1 MVEENTEHKPVRPSP
16 EANDVSISRLNVLR
30 QAPTPEALKLIPEN
44 LALKYKVIPLSVN
57 NNILRVA
64 LSNPNDIM
72 VIEALSAYTRKKI
85 DVITASEKDI
95 VEAIDFNYKAFSS
108 ISKYLSTVE
117 VAIKKEDMDT
127 LSQQGADDSPVAQA
141 LTMIV
146 DEAVKAR
153 ASDIH
158 IEPEPDKLRI
168 RFRIDGILHEVM
180 SLPAGVQLPIISRI
194 KIMSNMNIAD
204 RLRPQDGQFSI
215 TTKGK
220 NIDVRVAVINTVQGE
235 MAVLRLLDK
244 SAGALA
250 LSQIGFLPESQESL
264 EKMLTSPY
272 GMLVIS
278 GPTGSGKTTS
288 LYACVNSLDRASNN
302 IITVEDPVEYRF
314 PDINQIQVNP
324 KAGVTFA
331 SGLRAIVRLDPD
343 IILVGEIRDRETAE
357 IAVQSALTG
366 HLVLSSVHANDTI
379 GVVFRLIELGVEP
392 FLISSSVIGV
402 LAQRMVRKICPY
414 CARPITAP
422 LVERL
427 AYQQITGDQQTEFI
441 YGAGCKA
448 CVYTGYLGRTGIFE
462 MLVITDSIRQLL
474 IERAPAAV
482 IKERAVKEGL
492 VSIAQDGMVKVKRGI
507 TTPYEVMRN
516 IQLTD

>member
-1 MVEENTEHKPVRPSP
+1 MAEEDNNKPAPVNS
-16 EANDVSISRLNVLR
+16 ESNDIGISRLNVLR
-30 QAPTPEALKLIPEN
+30 QAPTPEALKLIPEK
-44 LALKYKVIPLSVN
+44 LALKYKVIPLAVN
-57 NNILRVA
+57 NNLLRVA
-64 LSNPNDIM
+64 IANANDIM
-72 VIEALSAYTRKKI
+72 AIEALAAYTKKKI
-85 DVITASEKDI
+85 EAVTATEKDI
-95 VEAIDFNYKAFSS
+95 IEAINFNYKAFGS
-108 ISKYLSTVE
+108 ITKYLSSLDLE
-117 VAIKKEDMDT
+117 IKKDDVDT
-127 LSQQGADDSPVAQA
+127 LSREAADDSPVAQA

-158 IEPEPDKLRI
+158 IEPESDKLRI

-180 SLPAGVQLPIISRI
+180 SLPAGVQLPITSRI

-215 TTKGK
+215 ETKGK
-220 NIDVRVAVINTVQGE
+220 SIDVRVAIINTVHGE

-244 SAGALA
+244 TIGALA
-250 LSQIGFLPESQESL
+250 LSQLGFLPESQENL
-264 EKMLTSPY
+264 EKILTSPY

-278 GPTGSGKTTS
+278 GPTGSGKTTT
-288 LYACVNSLDRASNN
+288 LYACVNSLDRAGNN
-302 IITVEDPVEYRF
+302 IITIEDPVEYRF
-314 PDINQIQVNP
+314 SDINQIQVNTR
-324 KAGVTFA
+324 AGVTFA

-379 GVVFRLIELGVEP
+379 GVMFRLMDLGVEP

-402 LAQRMVRKICPY
+402 LAQRMVRRICPY

-427 AYQQITGDQQTEFI
+427 AYQQITGEQQTEFV

-462 MLVITDSIRQLL
+462 MLTISDDIRELL

-482 IKERAVKEGL
+482 MREKAVKEGL
-492 VSIAQDGMVKVKRGI
+492 ISIAQDGMEKVKRGI
-507 TTPYEVMRN
+507 TTPYEVLRN
-516 IQLTD
+516 IQLAD

>member
-1 MVEENTEHKPVRPSP
+1 MAEEYNNKPAPVNS
-16 EANDVSISRLNVLR
+16 ESNDIGISRLNVLR
-30 QAPTPEALKLIPEN
+30 QAPTPEALKLIPEK
-44 LALKYKVIPLSVN
+44 LALKYKVIPLAVN
-57 NNILRVA
+57 NNLLRVA
-64 LSNPNDIM
+64 IANANDIM
-72 VIEALSAYTRKKI
+72 AIEALAAYTKKKI
-85 DVITASEKDI
+85 EAVTATEKDI
-95 VEAIDFNYKAFSS
+95 IEAINFNYKAFGS
-108 ISKYLSTVE
+108 ITKYLSSLDLE
-117 VAIKKEDMDT
+117 IKKDDVDT
-127 LSQQGADDSPVAQA
+127 LSREAADDSPVAQA

-158 IEPEPDKLRI
+158 IEPESDKLRI

-180 SLPAGVQLPIISRI
+180 SLPAGVQLPITSRI

-215 TTKGK
+215 ETKGK
-220 NIDVRVAVINTVQGE
+220 SIDVRVAIINTVHGE

-244 SAGALA
+244 TIGALA
-250 LSQIGFLPESQESL
+250 LSQLGFLPESQENL
-264 EKMLTSPY
+264 EKILTSPY

-278 GPTGSGKTTS
+278 GPTGSGKTTT
-288 LYACVNSLDRASNN
+288 LYACVNSLDRAGNN
-302 IITVEDPVEYRF
+302 IITIEDPVEYRF
-314 PDINQIQVNP
+314 SDINQIQVNTR
-324 KAGVTFA
+324 AGVTFA

-379 GVVFRLIELGVEP
+379 GVMFRLMDLGVEP

-402 LAQRMVRKICPY
+402 LAQRMVRRICPY

-427 AYQQITGDQQTEFI
+427 AYQQITGEQQTEFV

-462 MLVITDSIRQLL
+462 MLTISDDIRELL

-482 IKERAVKEGL
+482 MREKAVKEGL
-492 VSIAQDGMVKVKRGI
+492 ISIAQDGMEKVKRGI
-507 TTPYEVMRN
+507 TTPYEVLRN
-516 IQLTD
+516 IQLAD